1 MRSGGSLLVLLWGD
15 GEENARSIQQT
26 TCSYKLGLI
35 NLKSYAWLREGERAA
50 VLCDKFNSLMIM
62 TVKNTSSRWFAKF
75 QDTVYESIET
85 ARVSCTLIK
94 ITPFNNS
101 WQEEL
106 LKSYLV
112 LKKSSMLFISADI
125 SRSSYRDYSGKKLLK
140 WFILP
145 TYSFHIIHF
154 QQCLVWT
161 VTGD

>member
-62 TVKNTSSRWFAKF
+62 TVKNTNSRWFAKF

-101 WQEEL
+101 W
-106 LKSYLV
+106 
-112 LKKSSMLFISADI
+112 
-125 SRSSYRDYSGKKLLK
+125 
-140 WFILP
+140 
-145 TYSFHIIHF
+145 
-154 QQCLVWT
+154 
-161 VTGD
+161 